1 MANTDNIVTFIAGG
15 AITEFALVSVNTAGK
30 VIVTD
35 GATAGQD
42 SRCIGVAQRAC
53 SSGDPVD
60 VIISGKT
67 RVIAGATI
75 ANSVSLVMVKDSSG
89 GKVEAHASSGNYSIG
104 SIIPN
109 VNQVSSAANDQILI
123 NFTGPQN
130 LIP

>member
-1 MANTDNIVTFIAGG
+1 MANTDNIVSFIAGG
-15 AITEFALVSVNTAGK
+15 TITEYALVSTTAAGK

-53 SSGDPVD
+53 ASGDSVE
-60 VIISGKT
+60 VVVSGLT
-67 RVIAGATI
+67 RVIAGDTI
-75 ANSVSLVMVKDSSG
+75 ANSVSLVMAKDSSG
-89 GKVEAHASSGNYSIG
+89 GKVEAHATSGNYSIG

-109 VNQVSSAANDQILI
+109 VNQVSSSANDQILI